1 MALRYNPT
9 IGHEKLYPKPNIMIF
24 GGKRKYYKYF

>member
-24 GGKRKYYKYF
+24 GEKKYYKYF